1 MSETIKNPTTELNY
15 SDEFTLLVAVVLSAQ
30 STDKGVNKV
39 TTKLFNLA
47 KKPSEMAKLGEKKIR
62 ETIKNIGLYNSK
74 AKNLFLLSNMLINEH
89 EGKVPS
95 ERDALV
101 KLPGVGRKTANV
113 VLNTFFDKG
122 LTIKSRYLCL
132 YLFSISDKPC
142 HLSGS
147 GCNDLDNI
155 SHFDTFIE
163 SSPLLV
169 FLIVP

>member
-1 MSETIKNPTTELNY
+1 MKSKGYVNKIFKVLSETIKNPTTELNY

-47 KKPSEMAKLGEKKIR
+47 KEPSDMVKLGEKKIR

-74 AKNLFLLSNMLINEH
+74 AKNLFLLSNILINEH
-89 EGKVPS
+89 KGKVPS

-113 VLNTFFDKG
+113 VLNTFLVSHISQ
-122 LTIKSRYLCL
+122 LTRTYL
-132 YLFSISDKPC
+132 D
-142 HLSGS
+142 
-147 GCNDLDNI
+147 
-155 SHFDTFIE
+155 
-163 SSPLLV
+163 
-169 FLIVP
+169 